1 MPKFMDFHADMALA
15 PQQVAR
21 LRQETLAG
29 TVDQYGVRQVDL
41 FYSPNGKGIYCL
53 LEAPDEDAVRDHH
66 HGNCG
71 EVVKVESV
79 LDQRTA
85 NEVRR

>member
-1 MPKFMDFHADMALA
+1 MPRFMDFHADMALA
-15 PQQVAR
+15 PEQVVR
-21 LRQETLAG
+21 LREKTLAG
-29 TVDQYGVRQVDL
+29 NVDQYGVRQVDL
-41 FYSPNGKGIYCL
+41 FYSPDGQGIYCL

-71 EVVKVESV
+71 EVVKVESL

-85 NEVRR
+85 NAVLR